1 MDEDYAFK
9 LILVGNTG
17 VGKTSI
23 LYKFINSKLTNMNTT
38 PTIGIDFGTKR
49 VVIENK
55 TIKLNIWD
63 TAGLER
69 YRSITRSYFRNIAG
83 AVIIFDLTNMNSFKN
98 IPKWKEEIMKHS
110 NNKQMQFILVGNKC
124 DLQNRIVV
132 TDSDISDMSLA
143 LNIDFVKTSVLDS
156 HNINYIFEKLS
167 CKIYHN
173 CKQINRLLISENK
186 NPAQHLD
193 RYGIRYNH
201 KKKDTLE
208 FRSDRGDNDSDS
220 ENEHENDDIGKSYCN
235 SCVIN

>member
-9 LILVGNTG
+9 MILVGNTG

-23 LYKFINSKLTNMNTT
+23 LYKFINAQPNCMNTS

-49 VVIENK
+49 IVMEHK

-69 YRSITRSYFRNIAG
+69 YRAITRSYFRNIAG
-83 AVIIFDLTNMNSFKN
+83 AVIIFDLTNMNSFRN
-98 IPKWKEEIMKHS
+98 IPQWKEEIMRHS
-110 NNKQMQFILVGNKC
+110 NNKRMQFILGGNKC

-132 TDSDISDMSLA
+132 TDTDISDMSLA

-156 HNINYIFEKLS
+156 HNINYIFEKLA
-167 CKIYHN
+167 CKIYHSS
-173 CKQINRLLISENK
+173 KQINKLLLSEDK
-186 NPAQHLD
+186 NPDEHLD

-201 KKKDTLE
+201 KKTDTLE
-208 FRSDRGDNDSDS
+208 FCSDKSDSDS
-220 ENEHENDDIGKSYCN
+220 ECECENDDNGKSVCR